1 MRLLIVED
9 EETIATLLKKTL
21 EKESYAVDHLASGEA
36 ALRRL
41 AMSHQDY
48 DLVILDLGLPDKNG
62 LEICR
67 ELRHDK
73 IRIPILVL
81 TAHDNLEDKIATL
94 EAGADDYLTKPF
106 SMPELLARIKT
117 ILRRPPEDQPAQV
130 EVNDLLLDTKTRQVT
145 RHGQPVALTVKEF
158 SLLEYLMRHPNQVV
172 SRNQIIDHLWGY
184 DFTSASN
191 IVDVHIKNLRKKI
204 NNRGQKILETVRGL
218 GYRIKATS
226 TAD

>member
-94 EAGADDYLTKPF
+94 EAGADDYLNG
-106 SMPELLARIKT
+106 L
-117 ILRRPPEDQPAQV
+117 
-130 EVNDLLLDTKTRQVT
+130 
-145 RHGQPVALTVKEF
+145 VK
-158 SLLEYLMRHPNQVV
+158 
-172 SRNQIIDHLWGY
+172 
-184 DFTSASN
+184 
-191 IVDVHIKNLRKKI
+191 
-204 NNRGQKILETVRGL
+204 
-218 GYRIKATS
+218 
-226 TAD
+226 